1 MRTRQV
7 RAGGPF
13 PVVHTARISG
23 VQYSVGRTN
32 VKFVSVIV
40 VAAVHARVCRRKRC
54 AYVSTTVLNDRHQA
68 SSCCSLKKMTAINA
82 ALSGLPANV

>member
-40 VAAVHARVCRRKRC
+40 VAAVHAFAAENDVPT
-54 AYVSTTVLNDRHQA
+54 YVSTTVLNDRHQA
-68 SSCCSLKKMTAINA
+68 SPCCSLKKMTAMNA